1 MKLDIKENE
10 LAIYIKRNNDTGKQT
25 VGVLV
30 IYDYNMNPLF
40 SCLTLERAWENN
52 EPNISCIPKGTY
64 NCVLEYSKAFNKLL
78 WEIYGVEGRA
88 ECKFHAA
95 NFWNELN
102 GCIGLGRQ
110 LLPIGRDEQLDLSDS
125 KRTME
130 LFHETLRPMNGK
142 IVKLIIE

>member
-10 LAIYIKRNNDTGKQT
+10 LAIYIKRNNDTGKQS

-30 IYDYNMNPLF
+30 IYDHNMNPLF
-40 SCLTLERAWENN
+40 SCLTLERAWKNN
-52 EPNISCIPKGTY
+52 KPNISCIPLGEY
-64 NCVLEYSKAFNKLL
+64 YCVLEYSPSFDKLL

>member
-30 IYDYNMNPLF
+30 IYDHNMNPLF
-40 SCLTLERAWENN
+40 SCLTLERAWKDN
-52 EPNISCIPKGTY
+52 EPNISCIPLGKY
-64 NCVLEYSKAFNKLL
+64 DCVLEYSPAFDKLL
-78 WEIYGVEGRA
+78 WEIYGVEGRT

-95 NFWNELN
+95 NFWNQLN

-110 LLPIGRDEQLDLSDS
+110 LLPIGSDEQLDLTRS
-125 KRTME
+125 KETLD